1 MDNPNL
7 KDIHFDFDKYNIRP
21 GDAQILDGNASW
33 LKANPGNLVL
43 IEGHT
48 DERGTAE
55 YNLALGERRAKSTM
69 SYLVTQ
75 GVAANRITIISYGKE
90 RPLDPGHTEDAWAR
104 NRRDEFAIT
113 AGGENLTA
121 PK

>member
-1 MDNPNL
+1 
-7 KDIHFDFDKYNIRP
+7 
-21 GDAQILDGNASW
+21 
-33 LKANPGNLVL
+33 V
-43 IEGHT
+43 
-48 DERGTAE
+48 
-55 YNLALGERRAKSTM
+55 
-69 SYLVTQ
+69 V
-75 GVAANRITIISYGKE
+75 SYGKE